1 VCLECAGDAEEETV
15 VEIHHTQKS
24 LLQFEVCGFRKIQ
37 NDLDVV
43 PEGGDAGGG
52 DAVAQEIQL
61 GDSEHALL
69 QLEGQPIGSK
79 DGKQRAEV
87 GPVQTPSSSK
97 KENT

>member
-1 VCLECAGDAEEETV
+1 MQGFAVSGF
-15 VEIHHTQKS
+15 S
-24 LLQFEVCGFRKIQ
+24 EVQ
-37 NDLDVV
+37 NDLNVV
-43 PEGGDAGGG
+43 PEGGDAGAR